1 MVIGTGAEL
10 EIGGPV
16 LDSPGYDLLAAVV
29 GSEGTLGIVT
39 EVVLRI
45 LRKPEST
52 QTFFATFPSTD
63 EAGAAV
69 SGIIAAKILPAAIE
83 MMDRLA
89 IAAIKAATHVDWPD
103 VGAAL
108 LMDVDGPAAE
118 VEHTAS
124 QAIAV
129 AVAAGA
135 IEVRRPRDEAERMTM
150 WRAAKAPSP
159 PWVES
164 APTTSSRTASFPV
177 RRSPEC

>member
-1 MVIGTGAEL
+1 MVIGTGEEL

-83 MMDRLA
+83 MMDPTGDRRDQGRHPRRLA
-89 IAAIKAATHVDWPD
+89 RCGGRPSDGCRWPGRRGGAHGIAGD
-103 VGAAL
+103 
-108 LMDVDGPAAE
+108 
-118 VEHTAS
+118 
-124 QAIAV
+124 
-129 AVAAGA
+129 
-135 IEVRRPRDEAERMTM
+135 RRGGG
-150 WRAAKAPSP
+150 
-159 PWVES
+159 
-164 APTTSSRTASFPV
+164 
-177 RRSPEC
+177 RRGD